1 MKVALCFW
9 GLTRSLKYTI
19 HSINK
24 YILQIFKEKKIEYKI
39 FLHTFRFDSNYHN
52 PRAYETNIVLDFD
65 EYKLLNPDY
74 VEIEDQ
80 DEVKTNI
87 GMHKYRKL
95 PDPWESDY
103 VSVDNFIC
111 AMYSKKQVGI
121 MVENCDMK
129 FDYIVYLRPDVKYST
144 YFDVKYFSLT
154 NQYSVC
160 TPNFHLFPKMNDR
173 FCLLTA
179 NNLKQY
185 YSLFDEMYKYSL
197 SNPLHSERFQY
208 HIINN
213 VYKWKIY
220 YIPFYFNRVRANG
233 AELNDCGKMNQIS
246 KQNKKITR
254 KKLNTPL
261 IPENKIIQ
269 PIFKT
274 NHRQL

>member
-19 HSINK
+19 DSINK
-24 YILQIFKEKKIEYKI
+24 YILQVFKDKNIEYKI
-39 FLHTFRFDSNYHN
+39 FLHTFHFDSNYHN
-52 PRAYETNIVLDFD
+52 PRALETNIELDFD

-87 GMHKYRKL
+87 GMNKYRTF

-121 MVENCDMK
+121 MVENCDIN
-129 FDYIVYLRPDVKYST
+129 FDYIVYLRPDVKYYT
-144 YFDVKYFSLT
+144 YFDTKYFSLA
-154 NQYSVC
+154 NQYSIC

-173 FCLLTA
+173 FCVLTV
-179 NNLKQY
+179 NNLKLY
-185 YSLFDEMYKYSL
+185 YLLFDEMYKYSL
-197 SNPLHSERFQY
+197 TNPLHSERFQY

-213 VYKWKIY
+213 VYNWKIY

-233 AELNDCGKMNQIS
+233 TELNDSEKMKKIS
-246 KQNKKITR
+246 KQKTKSTR

-261 IPENKIIQ
+261 IPTNKIIQ
-269 PIFKT
+269 PLFKI
-274 NHRQL
+274 NR

>member
-19 HSINK
+19 DSINK
-24 YILQIFKEKKIEYKI
+24 YILQVFKDKNIEYKI
-39 FLHTFRFDSNYHN
+39 FLHTFHFDSNYHN
-52 PRAYETNIVLDFD
+52 PRALETNIELDFD

-87 GMHKYRKL
+87 GMNKYRTF

-121 MVENCDMK
+121 MVENCDIN

-144 YFDVKYFSLT
+144 YFDVKYFSLA
-154 NQYSVC
+154 NRYSIC

-173 FCLLTA
+173 FCVLTV
-179 NNLKQY
+179 NNLKLY
-185 YSLFDEMYKYSL
+185 YLLFDEMYKYSL
-197 SNPLHSERFQY
+197 TNPLHSERFQY
-208 HIINN
+208 HIINT
-213 VYKWKIY
+213 VYKWKIHY
-220 YIPFYFNRVRANG
+220 VPFYFNRVRANG
-233 AELNDCGKMNQIS
+233 AELNDSEKMKKIS
-246 KQNKKITR
+246 KQKTKSTR

-261 IPENKIIQ
+261 IPTNKIIQ
-269 PIFKT
+269 PLFKI
-274 NHRQL
+274 NR

>member
-24 YILQIFKEKKIEYKI
+24 YILEVFKDKNIEYKI
-39 FLHTFRFDSNYHN
+39 FLHTFHFDSNYNN
-52 PRAYETNIVLDFD
+52 PRANESDIELDFD

-87 GMHKYRKL
+87 GMNKYRTF

-121 MVENCDMK
+121 MVENCDIN

-144 YFDVKYFSLT
+144 YFDIKYFSLA
-154 NQYSVC
+154 NKYSIC

-173 FCLLTA
+173 FCILTV

-197 SNPLHSERFQY
+197 TSPLHSERFQY

-220 YIPFYFNRVRANG
+220 YVPFYFNRVRANG
-233 AELNDCGKMNQIS
+233 AELNDSEKMKQIG
-246 KQNKKITR
+246 KQNKKSTR

-261 IPENKIIQ
+261 IPSNKIIQ
-269 PIFKT
+269 PLFKT
-274 NHRQL
+274 NR

>member
-52 PRAYETNIVLDFD
+52 PRAYETNIELNFN
-65 EYKLLNPDY
+65 EYTLLNPDY

-233 AELNDCGKMNQIS
+233 AELNDCEKINQIS
-246 KQNKKITR
+246 KQNKKSTR